1 MGPIRRYMDGVLDWK
16 VTTELDQ
23 SSCLIPGSYAVVHKA
38 LVTLKS
44 GDKKQ
49 FVVGY
54 SKRYQLDK
62 LEKHME
68 SEGWHLVQGLHYGP
82 DAKFLVAVFKRHD
95 SKPKVRRKPK

>member
-1 MGPIRRYMDGVLDWK
+1 VLDWK

-44 GDKKQ
+44 GEKKQ

-62 LEKHME
+62 LAGHME

-82 DAKFLVAVFKRHD
+82 DEKFLLAVFKRHAPKLKVKRK
-95 SKPKVRRKPK
+95 SK